1 MKCYFTLLSGLMITL
16 MYACDTEGDYYQYE
30 DWDRD
35 ADEVIDDEEFYEGIT
50 ATGYYTD
57 WDLNADETVTNE
69 EMLQGFYRIW
79 DTNGDKRI
87 DQEEW
92 EANMPE
98 KADKFT
104 NMEIWNRDGQEG
116 LSFEEFAE
124 NMANTAF
131 YKRLDVNMDDEISDE
146 ELSNG
151 LYYLWDNDADGYV
164 EITEYEEWYD
174 KYYDASQN

>member
-1 MKCYFTLLSGLMITL
+1 MITL

-104 NMEIWNRDGQEG
+104 NMEI
-116 LSFEEFAE
+116 
-124 NMANTAF
+124 
-131 YKRLDVNMDDEISDE
+131 
-146 ELSNG
+146 
-151 LYYLWDNDADGYV
+151 
-164 EITEYEEWYD
+164 
-174 KYYDASQN
+174 